1 MYAGLKSAFEDISI
15 FGKEGGAD
23 RSLYAQFLE
32 EASVLLTI
40 PELEAIAVQFHKSAA
55 AWDDLAIAL
64 LPDDIPSFK
73 ETRELLLEKHQ
84 LFLDKGSSAL
94 EEISQINGRLSE
106 IQAEIGEAFP
116 LSASQAED
124 MRTSLA
130 DKIMKIHD
138 IEFKAIQNLSNV
150 LDQ

>member
-1 MYAGLKSAFEDISI
+1 MYAGLKSAFVDISI

-32 EASVLLTI
+32 EASILLTL
-40 PELEAIAVQFHKSAA
+40 PELEAIAVQFNRSAA
-55 AWDDLAIAL
+55 VWDDLAAAQ

-94 EEISQINGRLSE
+94 EEVIQINNRLSE
-106 IQAEIGEAFP
+106 IQAEVGEEFP
-116 LSASQAED
+116 LNESQAED
-124 MRTSLA
+124 MRIAIA
-130 DKIMKIHD
+130 DKVMIVHD
-138 IEFKAIQNLSNV
+138 IEFEAIQNLKSV
-150 LDQ
+150 LDK